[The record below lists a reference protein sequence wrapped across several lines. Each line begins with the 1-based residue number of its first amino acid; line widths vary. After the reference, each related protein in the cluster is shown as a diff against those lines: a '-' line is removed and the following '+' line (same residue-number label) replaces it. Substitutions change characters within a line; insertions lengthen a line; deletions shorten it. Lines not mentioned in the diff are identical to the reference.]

1 MSALSDGLVKLCKAN
16 RDGSHAT
23 QNNRLRGLLKIARD
37 LEGECGY
44 KPQSPHSLKPKYPED
59 LVKLYIRQGVSDRT
73 IANRLAHIR
82 WWAKK
87 VNKEKMLPQDNAH
100 YGIGGSAPATDRA
113 KALEYD
119 KAASIECPY
128 VQATLKLQA
137 AFGLRRE
144 EAIKFHPSWADK
156 GGAIQLK
163 GTWCK
168 GGRSREVP
176 ITHPKQRKILDDIH
190 ALVGEGYL
198 IPKEKNY
205 KEQLK
210 TYEHQTI
217 KAGLRNN
224 HGLRHAWAQWRY
236 RQLTGM
242 RCPNDGGQPYEA
254 LNAKQKR
261 KDRNARFQI
270 SKELGHDRPCITR
283 TYLG

>member
-1 MSALSDGLVKLCKAN
+1 MSALSDGLNKMCGAN

-23 QNNRLRGLLKIARD
+23 QSNRHRSLIKMVKD
-37 LEGECGY
+37 LEREGNYEL
-44 KPQSPHSLKPKYPED
+44 PSPHSLKPKHVEF
-59 LVKLYIRQGVSDRT
+59 LVKLYIKQKLDDRT

-82 WWAKK
+82 WWAGK
-87 VNKEKMLPQDNAH
+87 VNKEKMLPEKNEY
-100 YGIGGSAPATDRA
+100 YGIGGSTPATDRA
-113 KALEYD
+113 KSLEYEKVD
-119 KAASIECPY
+119 QVICPY
-128 VQATLKLQA
+128 VQASLKLQS

-144 EAIKFHPSWADK
+144 EAIKIQPSWADK

-163 GTWCK
+163 GAWCK
-168 GGRSREVP
+168 GGRTREVP
-176 ITHPKQRKILDDIH
+176 ITHPKQRKILDEIH
-190 ALVGEGYL
+190 ALVGDGYC